1 MRTPSPIIEFLRCIV
16 GSKVSALEKGL
27 KENLDLRLPRVS
39 PDVLKLSAVNITEL
53 AGPIGVAEG
62 YHACA
67 GCGGRGQ
74 REACVKD
81 VNIDPI
87 VVLPHK

>member
-1 MRTPSPIIEFLRCIV
+1 MRAPPLSNSCA
-16 GSKVSALEKGL
+16 VSSAAKCEGLTWL

-39 PDVLKLSAVNITEL
+39 PDILKLSAVSITEL
-53 AGPIGVAEG
+53 ASPICAAEG

-67 GCGGRGQ
+67 GCRGRGQ